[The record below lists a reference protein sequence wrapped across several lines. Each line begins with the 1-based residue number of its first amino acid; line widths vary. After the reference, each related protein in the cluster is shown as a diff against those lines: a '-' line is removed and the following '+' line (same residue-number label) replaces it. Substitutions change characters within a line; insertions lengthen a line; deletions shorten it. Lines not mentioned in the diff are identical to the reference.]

1 MKVTVF
7 VNWSESQILTEK
19 EFEKEVEFATLERF
33 DDSDFF
39 DEWLD
44 RNFDPSEIFSF
55 TESEKETHRNR
66 FKEYCR
72 EEAKMALLEEYET
85 VELEI

>member
-7 VNWSESQILTEK
+7 VNWCENIILTEK
-19 EFEKEVEFATLERF
+19 DLEKEIEAGTLERF
-33 DDSDFF
+33 DESDFF

-55 TESEKETHRNR
+55 NAVEKETHRNR

-72 EEAKMALLEEYET
+72 EKAKIALLEEYET
-85 VELEI
+85 IELEI

>member
-7 VNWSESQILTEK
+7 VNWCENIILTEK
-19 EFEKEVEFATLERF
+19 DLEKEIEAGTLERF
-33 DDSDFF
+33 DESDFF

>member
-7 VNWSESQILTEK
+7 VNWSENVILTEK
-19 EFEKEVEFATLERF
+19 DFEKEIEAETLERF

-44 RNFDPSEIFSF
+44 RNFDPSEVFSF

-66 FKEYCR
+66 YQEYCR
-72 EEAKMALLEEYET
+72 QEAKMALLEEYET

>member
-7 VNWSESQILTEK
+7 VLWSENRILTEA
-19 EFEKEVEFATLERF
+19 EFEKEIEFETLERF
-33 DDSDFF
+33 EDSDFF

-66 FKEYCR
+66 YKEYCR
-72 EEAKMALLEEYET
+72 EEARMVTLEEYEA

>member
-7 VNWSESQILTEK
+7 VNWCENVILTEK
-19 EFEKEVEFATLERF
+19 DFEKEVEYETLERF
-33 DDSDFF
+33 EDSEFF

-44 RNFDPSEIFSF
+44 RNFDSSEVFYF
-55 TESEKETHRNR
+55 TESEKEEERAR

-72 EEAKMALLEEYET
+72 ADAEAVLLKEYET